1 MKIVFLGVGSNLG
14 NRENNLEQAVA
25 RIVEYI
31 GPVLKSS
38 SIYITEPW
46 GFKAE
51 EEFLNIVVKIGTKLT
66 PSGILGRILMI
77 ESLLGRVRDNK
88 QYTSRLIDI
97 DILLYGDIIVD
108 EEILK
113 IPHPLLHKRKFVLVP
128 LCEIESEMIHPVLKK
143 SLAELL
149 ESCEDQSEVKKHICP
164 PTPPDQGRD
173 KL

>member
-1 MKIVFLGVGSNLG
+1 MITVFLGIGSNLG
-14 NRENNLEQAVA
+14 NRENNLKQAVA
-25 RIVEYI
+25 QIEGYI

-51 EEFLNIVVKIGTKLT
+51 QEFLNLVVKIGTNLT
-66 PSGILGRILMI
+66 PSGVLD
-77 ESLLGRVRDNK
+77 RVRDKK

-97 DILLYGDIIVD
+97 DILLYEDLIVD

-128 LCEIESEMIHPVLKK
+128 LCEIGSEMIHPVLNK
-143 SLAELL
+143 SLAELMK
-149 ESCEDQSEVKKHICP
+149 SCEDQSGVKKYIP
-164 PTPPDQGRD
+164 PKPLKGG
-173 KL
+173 